1 MLFCKSKKI
10 NLTMKKFLLFL
21 FIGGL
26 LFGACKSDKDNGG
39 ASNTAELSQSD
50 NANSQDQKSGE
61 IINQEPAGPLT
72 KIKFK
77 EEVYDFGKVK
87 DGVLVEH
94 DYEFVNDGK
103 NPLLLKNVKASCG
116 CTTPSWPREA
126 IAPGKTGKIHAAFDS
141 KGRGSEGGSVQN
153 KSITVTGNFEGG
165 SLVLTLK
172 GLVDKK

>member
-1 MLFCKSKKI
+1 MLFS
-10 NLTMKKFLLFL
+10 
-21 FIGGL
+21 
-26 LFGACKSDKDNGG
+26 ACKSDNDN
-39 ASNTAELSQSD
+39 ASEENTASVSQSGD
-50 NANSQDQKSGE
+50 GNSQNQTSGE
-61 IINQEPAGPLT
+61 ITNQEPAGPLT

-77 EEVYDFGKVK
+77 EEIYDFGKVK
-87 DGVLVEH
+87 DGILVEH
-94 DYEFVNDGK
+94 DYEFVNDGE

>member
-1 MLFCKSKKI
+1 
-10 NLTMKKFLLFL
+10 MKKYLLFL

-26 LFGACKSDKDNGG
+26 LFSACKSDKDNAGEVNS
-39 ASNTAELSQSD
+39 ASFSQSG
-50 NANSQDQKSGE
+50 NANSQDQTSGD
-61 IINQEPAGPLT
+61 IVNQEPAGPLT

-77 EEVYDFGKVK
+77 DEVYDFGKVK
-87 DGVLVEH
+87 DGTLVEH
-94 DYEFVNDGK
+94 DYEFVNDGE
-103 NPLLLKNVKASCG
+103 NPLVLKNVKASCG
-116 CTTPSWPREA
+116 CTTPSWPRDP

-172 GLVDKK
+172 GLVDNK

>member
-1 MLFCKSKKI
+1 MLFS
-10 NLTMKKFLLFL
+10 
-21 FIGGL
+21 
-26 LFGACKSDKDNGG
+26 ACKSDNDN
-39 ASNTAELSQSD
+39 ASEENTASVSESGD
-50 NANSQDQKSGE
+50 GNSQNQTSGE
-61 IINQEPAGPLT
+61 ITNQEPAGPLT

-77 EEVYDFGKVK
+77 EEIYDFGKVK
-87 DGVLVEH
+87 DGILVEH
-94 DYEFVNDGK
+94 DYEFVNDGE